1 MGKEGCVQLQAL
13 FCAQLSNQLH
23 VADKDFTFLREI
35 RDVIT
40 QRMLFGGFQVP
51 QEQNCVLGHPVMGQQ
66 DGSRY
71 LSVQLHPTAYTWFP
85 LVVVKAGGMAVIS
98 QPHSG
103 LEREDPVISC
113 MITQK
118 KIGWIF
124 SSKTS
129 QTPSFLPRP

>member
-51 QEQNCVLGHPVMGQQ
+51 QEQNSVLGHPVMGQQ

-71 LSVQLHPTAYTWFP
+71 LCPAAPYSLHLVSSCGCQSWRDGCDLPAP
-85 LVVVKAGGMAVIS
+85 LW
-98 QPHSG
+98 P
-103 LEREDPVISC
+103 
-113 MITQK
+113 
-118 KIGWIF
+118 
-124 SSKTS
+124 
-129 QTPSFLPRP
+129 